1 VTSRARGIQKKVV
14 ILGWYGSNNTG
25 DEAVLQAVVGA
36 LRQRGFDR
44 LHVLSTA
51 PGQTAEKFNVSSSPR
66 TPTLESIKAL
76 QNGATLILGGGGLIQ
91 DGTSVYNL
99 PLYALYVALA
109 RLFGLKVICWGL
121 GVEPLWTP
129 LGKALAR
136 FIVRSSSH
144 FSVRD
149 DISRSILAR
158 AGVPMEQV
166 TVSADPAFLIEPHSD
181 SMQEPRERP
190 LVIFCVRHLSDNH
203 PGINFHYLLPVSLRR
218 RLGLGWRPPAERNE
232 RFMEGLARGI
242 KVCTMEFGA
251 DVVLLPLWPGRD
263 DSMLDELERV
273 ASHMEVPAQ
282 QLNRAEI
289 PPEPSRVSAFI
300 RGADMLVSMRLHALI
315 FGATH
320 AVPLLALSY
329 AHKVRGLMRLLGM
342 ERWVVEVETRTP
354 PIEELETKLRVLWK
368 LRAEEAA
375 RLGELA
381 VAARATAEADADN
394 IAALLDS

>member
-1 VTSRARGIQKKVV
+1 MISRDQGAKKVV

-36 LRQRGFDR
+36 LRARGMAA
-44 LHVLSTA
+44 LHVLSTN
-51 PGQTAEKFNVSSSPR
+51 PEQTASKFRVTSSPR

-76 QNGATLILGGGGLIQ
+76 RNGAALILGGGGLIQ

-109 RLFGLKVICWGL
+109 KLFGLKVICWGL

-136 FIVRSSSH
+136 FIVRVSDH

-149 DISRSILAR
+149 DISRRILTR
-158 AGVPMEQV
+158 AGAPLEKVAI
-166 TVSADPAFLIEPHSD
+166 SADPAFLIEPATVGAQTPHD
-181 SMQEPRERP
+181 RP

-232 RFMEGLARGI
+232 RFVEGLARGI
-242 KVCTMEFGA
+242 KVCTLELGA
-251 DVVLLPLWPGRD
+251 AVFLLPLWPGRD
-263 DSMLDELERV
+263 DSMLDELEQAALRLG
-273 ASHMEVPAQ
+273 VPSK
-282 QLNRAEI
+282 QLSRAEI
-289 PPEPSRVSAFI
+289 PPEPSEVSAFVS
-300 RGADMLVSMRLHALI
+300 GADLLVSMRLHALI

-320 AVPLLALSY
+320 SVPILALSY
-329 AHKVRGLMRLLGM
+329 AHKVRGSMRLLDM

-354 PIEELETKLRVLWK
+354 PVEELEMKLRILWQM
-368 LRAEEAA
+368 RGEEAK
-375 RLGELA
+375 RLGRSAA
-381 VAARATAEADADN
+381 VARTRAEADADS
-394 IAALLDS
+394 IARLIAS